1 MPDPTAT
8 PAHPWKKTAR
18 TALGGVITAA
28 ILLPLAIEAAGI
40 DVTAEGWRWL
50 GGVLVVLAAVTRV
63 LALPQVNVMLERI
76 GLGHDDVEAGQVVA
90 LQVQDGRAQTVVAG
104 DASILP
110 TGTPLDVSTT
120 VGELGQT
127 MPSRRGDAGHSMLET
142 VLVAAAVSIV
152 VLALWLTFGR

>member
-1 MPDPTAT
+1 MPDPLAS

-18 TALGGVITAA
+18 TVLGGIITAA

-50 GGVLVVLAAVTRV
+50 AGVLAVLAAVTRV
-63 LALPQVNVMLERI
+63 LALPQVNALLERI

-90 LQVQDGRAQTVVAG
+90 LQVKDGPGKHVVAG
-104 DASILP
+104 EASVLP
-110 TGTPLDVSTT
+110 TGTPLEVGTT

-127 MPSRRGDAGHSMLET
+127 LRR
-142 VLVAAAVSIV
+142 
-152 VLALWLTFGR
+152 